1 VGPPEDSEEDAGLG
15 DRAELEKAH
24 LLAALHEHG
33 WNRAQAAKALGINR
47 ATVWRKLKIFNI
59 SDPG

>member
-1 VGPPEDSEEDAGLG
+1 
-15 DRAELEKAH
+15 
-24 LLAALHEHG
+24 LAALHEHG